1 MPRDLL
7 ALVWPR
13 GADLENRA
21 KCGKNDTPS
30 GAIGKTFETVQL
42 IVQRLHDSVALSFIS
57 SRFSEPQNES
67 IVPTPFQRGRPG
79 TSVRLIFADS

>member
-1 MPRDLL
+1 LVVPRDLL

-42 IVQRLHDSVALSFIS
+42 IVQRSHDYV
-57 SRFSEPQNES
+57 
-67 IVPTPFQRGRPG
+67 
-79 TSVRLIFADS
+79 